1 MQFTPAQQQAI
12 NLDGHIVVTAGAGS
26 GKTRVLV
33 ERYLRLLVAYADPD
47 QASEPPPLLAITFT
61 EKAAREMR
69 ERVRAAVEQRLR
81 AALPPERA
89 LWEYLRDA
97 VEAARIS
104 TIHSFCTALLRAQPV
119 ETGLDPQFA
128 VLDEVEASLLREA
141 SMDAALQAWLA
152 QATAEPVV
160 HAALRAQFET
170 LQAELSLSDLRTIL
184 REMLLRGDA
193 LRAVVATLP
202 TTPAELLAEWQ
213 AAHATLRAEAWQMVQ
228 ADPIWQAS
236 TAQIAALA
244 PTAPAPDRMGAQ
256 VRALAAWLAALTPH
270 AVPDEWA
277 VLADIDLRGG
287 SAKQWADKATLDRA
301 KAHLRALRELVAVHP
316 ALTSTPDAELEQRAA
331 QLTVALAQVYLRVLD
346 TYRQHKIEQNALDFD
361 DLEWRARAAL
371 THPDVRRRWRRSLR
385 AVLVDEFQDTND
397 AQRAIVYALT
407 GLDEALH
414 STSDQPHNSNSNSQ
428 SDLPMLFVVGDGKQS
443 IYRFRGADVSVFQ
456 QVQQQVQHIGGQPV
470 SLNTSFRTH
479 PPLLAWINGVMAQV
493 LHRPRPLFE
502 FEIPFEPLN
511 AHRASPAH
519 SHCVELHLLDMPG
532 TSGDIRA
539 TEAALLAE
547 RLTALVAG
555 EQGPIIH
562 ERGAWRL
569 PTYGDVAILL
579 QASTHFTVYEQ
590 ALRAAG
596 IPFLTTAGRGYYDR
610 QEVQDLLHL
619 LRVLNNPAD
628 ELALVGVLRSPL
640 FALDDNTI
648 VRLRLSHPQSI
659 WYALLHADLPDAPAT
674 LEHARTILR
683 ELYALRGRL
692 TVVELLRTALTQTGY
707 LAVLSAL
714 PDGAQRCVNVEK
726 LIEAIRRTDTADL
739 RAYTEYLRQLLE
751 AAPREGAAPLEAEGS
766 VRLMTVHASK
776 GLEFPMVVLPDLSRT
791 NPPLRNVWLAHP
803 SYGLALSLHDA
814 AGEQQK
820 PQVWQRALAREQQMQ
835 HAEQERLFYVAL
847 TRASDYLILSGKALQ
862 PRGWLHLL
870 GRGLGDADVA
880 TLPAG
885 AYGAMQVWRWTD

>member
-12 NLDGHIVVTAGAGS
+12 DLDGHIVVTAGAGS

-33 ERYLRLLVAYADPD
+33 ERYLRLLVTYADPD

-69 ERVRAAVEQRLR
+69 ERVRTAVEQRLR
-81 AALPPERA
+81 SAPPTERA

-141 SMDAALQAWLA
+141 SMDTALQAWLA
-152 QATAEPVV
+152 QAAAEPVADPQV
-160 HAALRAQFET
+160 QAQFAT

-202 TTPAELLAEWQ
+202 TAPEALRAEWQ
-213 AAHATLRAEAWQMVQ
+213 AAHATLRAEVWQTVQ
-228 ADPIWQAS
+228 ADPTWQDS
-236 TAQIAALA
+236 TAQIAVLA
-244 PTAPAPDRMGAQ
+244 PAAPATDRIGAQ
-256 VRALAAWLAALTPH
+256 VQALAAWLATLTPQ
-270 AVPDEWA
+270 AVPDDWA
-277 VLADIDLRGG
+277 ALTDIDLRGG
-287 SAKQWADKATLDRA
+287 SAKQWPSKAPLDLS
-301 KAHLRALRELVAVHP
+301 KAHLKALRELLKAEP
-316 ALTSTPDAELEQRAA
+316 ILMAELDAELEQRAA
-331 QLTVALAQVYLRVLD
+331 QLTVALVQVYLRVLD

-371 THPDVRRRWRRSLR
+371 THPDVQRRWRRSLR

-407 GLDEALH
+407 GLDEARPG
-414 STSDQPHNSNSNSQ
+414 TSDQPHNSQSQ

-493 LHRPRPLFE
+493 LDRPRPLFD
-502 FEIPFEPLN
+502 FEIPFEPLI
-511 AHRASPAH
+511 AHRPSPAH
-519 SHCVELHLLDMPG
+519 PHCVELHLLDMPG
-532 TSGDIRA
+532 ASGDLRA

-579 QASTHFTVYEQ
+579 QASTYFTVYEQ

-659 WYALLHADLPDAPAT
+659 WDALLHADLPDAPAT
-674 LEHARTILR
+674 LEHARTTLR

-692 TVVELLRTALTQTGY
+692 TVVELLRTALMRTGY

-791 NPPLRNVWLAHP
+791 NPPLRSVWLAHA
-803 SYGLALSLHDA
+803 SYGLAVCLHDA
-814 AGEQQK
+814 AGELQK
-820 PQVWQRALAREQQMQ
+820 PQIWQRALAREQQMQ

-870 GRGLGDADVA
+870 GRGLGDANFA

-885 AYGAMQVWRWTD
+885 AYGAMQVWRWIE

>member
-12 NLDGHIVVTAGAGS
+12 DLDGHIVVTAGAGS

-47 QASEPPPLLAITFT
+47 QASEPPPLFAITFT

-69 ERVRAAVEQRLR
+69 ERVRTAVEQRLR
-81 AALPPERA
+81 AAPPTERA
-89 LWEYLRDA
+89 LWEYLREA

-152 QATAEPVV
+152 QATAEPVADPQV
-160 HAALRAQFET
+160 QAQFAI

-184 REMLLRGDA
+184 REMLLCGDA

-202 TTPAELLAEWQ
+202 TTPEALLAEWQ
-213 AAHATLRAEAWQMVQ
+213 AAHATLRAEVWQTVQ
-228 ADPIWQAS
+228 SAPMWLES
-236 TAQIAALA
+236 TAQITALA
-244 PTAPAPDRMGAQ
+244 PTAPAPDRIGAQ
-256 VRALAAWLAALTPH
+256 VRALAAWLATLTPQ

-277 VLADIDLRGG
+277 GLVDIDLRGG
-287 SAKQWADKATLDRA
+287 SAKQWPDKATLDLA
-301 KAHLRALRELVAVHP
+301 KAHLKVLRELVAAHP

-346 TYRQHKIEQNALDFD
+346 TYRQYKIGQNALDFD

-371 THPDVRRRWRRSLR
+371 THPDVRRRWQRSLR

-397 AQRAIVYALT
+397 TQRAIVYALT

-414 STSDQPHNSNSNSQ
+414 SSSSQPHNSRSQ
-428 SDLPMLFVVGDGKQS
+428 SDLPTLFVVGDGKQS

-479 PPLLAWINGVMAQV
+479 PPLLAWINGVMARV
-493 LHRPRPLFE
+493 LDRPRPLLD
-502 FEIPFEPLN
+502 FEIPFEPLT
-511 AHRASPAH
+511 AHRPSPVH
-519 SHCVELHLLDMPG
+519 PHCVELHLLDMPG
-532 TSGDIRA
+532 ASGDIRA
-539 TEAALLAE
+539 TEAALLAK
-547 RLTALVAG
+547 RLAALVAG

-659 WYALLHADLPDAPAT
+659 WYALLHSDLPDAPAT
-674 LEHARTILR
+674 LEHARTTLR
-683 ELYALRGRL
+683 ELYAQRGRL

-776 GLEFPMVVLPDLSRT
+776 GLEFPMVVLPDLSRAS
-791 NPPLRNVWLAHP
+791 PPLRSMWLAHP
-803 SYGLALSLHDA
+803 SYGLAVSLHDA

-847 TRASDYLILSGKALQ
+847 TRTSDYLILSGKALQ

-870 GRGLGDADVA
+870 GRGLGDADFA